1 VERKGVEVK
10 VEIAIFPAK
19 KGMELNLIT
28 IFKSIHIIGFVAWFA
43 GLFYLV
49 RILIYHTEA
58 LDKADPEKSVLT
70 KQFQQMEWRVYKIIC
85 NPAMMITW
93 TFGIGML
100 IVNTV
105 YLQFGWMHAKL
116 LFVVL
121 LTIYHLMSKRMIK
134 QLEKGEAPMDAFRLR
149 LFNEVPTLFLAG
161 IVFLAVLGKANNLNY
176 MYWAVGLLVFGG
188 LMYFGARSYA
198 RKRAAKEG

>member
-1 VERKGVEVK
+1 
-10 VEIAIFPAK
+10 
-19 KGMELNLIT
+19 MELNLIT
-28 IFKSIHIIGFVAWFA
+28 IFKSLHIIGFVAWFA

-100 IVNTV
+100 VVNTA

-121 LTIYHLMSKRMIK
+121 LTVYHLMSKRMIK
-134 QLEKGEAPMDAFRLR
+134 RLEKGEAPMNSFRLR
-149 LFNEVPTLFLAG
+149 LFNEVPTLFLAA

-176 MYWAVGLLVFGG
+176 MYWAIGLLVFGG
-188 LMYFGARSYA
+188 LVYFGARSYA
-198 RKRAAKEG
+198 RKRATKEG